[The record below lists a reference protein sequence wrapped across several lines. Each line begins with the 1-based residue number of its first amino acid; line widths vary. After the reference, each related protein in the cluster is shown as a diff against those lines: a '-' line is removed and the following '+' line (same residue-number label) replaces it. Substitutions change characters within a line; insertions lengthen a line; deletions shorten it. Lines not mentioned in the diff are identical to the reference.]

1 MDNPTRFEL
10 EEAITAC
17 WNTSDDLELIASGA
31 ESGDDALLNALIGVK
46 ELHDRRLQRVFNIF
60 EQLIKTRQL

>member
-1 MDNPTRFEL
+1 MENPTRFDL
-10 EEAITAC
+10 EDAITAC
-17 WNTSDDLELIASGA
+17 WHTSDDIELIARGA

-60 EQLIKTRQL
+60 EQLIATRQL